1 MQVNPDDVT
10 QDPNK
15 FKLDNALM
23 DVLVHDKH
31 QFVPLFLECG
41 VNLKNFIKSRLD
53 DLYDQ
58 VCSREHCHTLL
69 LPRCTAVSVWLLS
82 IFYYTVLLGR
92 VVTSSRQP
100 APRVGGSRKDEA
112 MQQGEIIHFS
122 GWSQCFEFL
131 SVLWHCCLTDSI
143 AGHRACKNRA

>member
-69 LPRCTAVSVWLLS
+69 LPRCTAVSV
-82 IFYYTVLLGR
+82 
-92 VVTSSRQP
+92 
-100 APRVGGSRKDEA
+100 
-112 MQQGEIIHFS
+112 
-122 GWSQCFEFL
+122 
-131 SVLWHCCLTDSI
+131 
-143 AGHRACKNRA
+143 